1 MIKSKKTTSF
11 IAALAMVLPML
22 FSTTSPVFAAELTE
36 QPAIGETVE
45 ALSSDSIS
53 TCSSYESSGWF
64 ENTYKAPER
73 SYDGNN
79 IAITITAHNSVPTHI
94 NTTFTVTL
102 YRKNWIGSSKIG
114 SATFDRDCVGQT
126 ATWTNVGSGTYYFV
140 FSKQGDGTREYLDYV
155 HYYNY

>member
-1 MIKSKKTTSF
+1 MIKSKKLTSI
-11 IAALAMVLPML
+11 IAALAMI
-22 FSTTSPVFAAELTE
+22 FSMFISTASPVFAAELPEETKVVETTE
-36 QPAIGETVE
+36 TLG
-45 ALSSDSIS
+45 SDSAS
-53 TCSSYESSGWF
+53 TYSSYESSGWF
-64 ENTYKAPER
+64 ENTYKSPER

-102 YRKNWIGSSKIG
+102 YRKNFIGSTKIG

-126 ATWTNVGSGTYYFV
+126 AAWTNVGSGTYYFV
-140 FSKQGDGTREYLDYV
+140 YIKEGDGTREFLDYV